1 MRERGA
7 HAPRGLAL
15 VPPVAVDRVDQ
26 EAGEVLE
33 ELETSVA
40 DVHRALQLVSVL
52 AERVRQ
58 RGEDSTG
65 APAWRLVVRVVKT
78 HATGLDVF
86 LSERSGQRKR
96 REGRGTAGGQR
107 SGARGSRGPG
117 PSAHR
122 PALALAFLPVPVV
135 AECFGRDEVFPA
147 TLSRTERDEAAVAIR
162 RAGDV

>member
-1 MRERGA
+1 EHRFVQPHVRAGLLEDVPAHAEPRVEADPLAEAHGMRERGA

-65 APAWRLVVRVVKT
+65 APAWR
-78 HATGLDVF
+78 
-86 LSERSGQRKR
+86 
-96 REGRGTAGGQR
+96 
-107 SGARGSRGPG
+107 
-117 PSAHR
+117 
-122 PALALAFLPVPVV
+122 
-135 AECFGRDEVFPA
+135 
-147 TLSRTERDEAAVAIR
+147 
-162 RAGDV
+162 